1 MDCIF
6 CKIVNGEIPAE
17 KIYEDGKFLAFLD
30 INPNNPG
37 HSLLIPKNH
46 SDNLMATPEDDLA
59 DLIGRVPKIARAIG
73 QALDYTAYNFIVNN
87 GREAGQMVDH
97 LHLHIIPRRAGDGLK
112 LFENRKYAEGEMAE
126 VGEKI
131 RAELLRG

>member
-17 KIYEDGKFLAFLD
+17 KIFEDEKFLAFLD

-37 HSLLIPKNH
+37 HSLLIPKKH
-46 SDNLMATPEDDLA
+46 SDNLLATPEADLA
-59 DLIGRVPKIARAIG
+59 ELIGRVPKLARAIG

-87 GREAGQMVDH
+87 GHEAGQMVDH

-112 LFENRKYAEGEMAE
+112 LFENRKYAEGEMAD

-131 RAELLRG
+131 RKALVA